1 MSTAAETTPE
11 PQGQGPLAGLRILDL
26 ATIIAAPMASTLL
39 SDYGADVLKVELPGR
54 GDGVR
59 YFPPF
64 KDGQSLW
71 WKVINRNKRFITL
84 DLHQADGIHL
94 LKQLLPRFDVLVENF
109 RPGTLDGWG
118 LPREVLWA
126 INPKLVILRV
136 TGFGQ
141 TGPYSDQPGF
151 ARIFEALGGLT
162 YLTGE
167 PDGEPMH
174 SGYPLGDAVGGL
186 FGAIAMLAALWP
198 RARNRDLPGEEID
211 LSLTEGILKVL
222 DYLPIEHQQLG
233 VVRGRSGNANQYS
246 APSLVCQSADG
257 RWFSLA
263 GSTDALFARNCA
275 AIGQP
280 GLAQDPRFA
289 NNGARVQ
296 HGATLNHIFRG
307 WCAVQTGEQVMAAFH
322 AAGGTIA
329 PIYNAADIAV
339 DPHFAARQAIVDV
352 PDIELGSVKMPAVVP
367 RFAGAPTALRHS
379 ARAMGHDNDT
389 VYGDWLGLSA
399 DERQRLKAAKV
410 I

>member
-1 MSTAAETTPE
+1 MSTAAESSPE
-11 PQGQGPLAGLRILDL
+11 SQGQGPLAGLRILDL

-84 DLHQADGIHL
+84 DLHQAEGIHL

-186 FGAIAMLAALWP
+186 IGAIALLAAL
-198 RARNRDLPGEEID
+198 
-211 LSLTEGILKVL
+211 
-222 DYLPIEHQQLG
+222 
-233 VVRGRSGNANQYS
+233 
-246 APSLVCQSADG
+246 
-257 RWFSLA
+257 
-263 GSTDALFARNCA
+263 
-275 AIGQP
+275 
-280 GLAQDPRFA
+280 
-289 NNGARVQ
+289 
-296 HGATLNHIFRG
+296 
-307 WCAVQTGEQVMAAFH
+307 
-322 AAGGTIA
+322 
-329 PIYNAADIAV
+329 
-339 DPHFAARQAIVDV
+339 
-352 PDIELGSVKMPAVVP
+352 
-367 RFAGAPTALRHS
+367 
-379 ARAMGHDNDT
+379 
-389 VYGDWLGLSA
+389 
-399 DERQRLKAAKV
+399 
-410 I
+410 